1 MARMVLMIDSNAGG
15 VGKSTIAREIAYLM
29 ALRRKKT
36 LLIDLD
42 SSSSQT
48 VFNGRPQVA
57 PKDSVVKIFQEGF
70 DGGWPTVPLHGSQYL
85 DACLGS
91 MALERM
97 MAELHGRPRK
107 EYILADVLDDHD
119 PGYELIILD
128 CPGSRTLANQNA
140 LAAATHVLF
149 VVELE
154 TKSANGLVGL
164 VGWYNENCTTLRLRP
179 RPEIVGLIPSKVNLK
194 GALQRRYH
202 QELLELEKAGQLG
215 MRLFQGIPTSRYIVN
230 SCESGLPLRKYR
242 PGCSTNSAF
251 KELAD
256 AIA

>member
-1 MARMVLMIDSNAGG
+1 MGRIVLMIDSNAGG
-15 VGKSTIAREIAYLM
+15 VGKSTIARELAYLM
-29 ALRRKKT
+29 ALKKKKT
-36 LLIDLD
+36 LLVDLD

-48 VFNGRPQVA
+48 VFNGQTQVL
-57 PKDSVVKIFQEGF
+57 PEDSIVKVFEEDF
-70 DGGWPTVPLHGSQYL
+70 DGHWPIVQLHGSRYL

-91 MALERM
+91 MALEKM

-107 EYILADVLDDHD
+107 EYILADRIEDHN
-119 PGYELIILD
+119 PGYDLIILD

-164 VGWYNENCTTLRLRP
+164 VGWYNENCTNLRLRP
-179 RPEIVGLIPSKVNLK
+179 RPEIVGLVPSKVDLK
-194 GALQRRYH
+194 GALQRQY
-202 QELLELEKAGQLG
+202 QEQLRQLGESGQLG
-215 MRLFQGIPTSRYIVN
+215 MRLFDGIPDSKHIVN
-230 SCESGLPLRKYR
+230 SCESGKPLRKYR
-242 PGCSTNSAF
+242 PGCKASVGF
-251 KELAD
+251 DELAE

>member
-1 MARMVLMIDSNAGG
+1 MKRMVLMIDSNAGG
-15 VGKSTIAREIAYLM
+15 VGKSTIARELAYLM
-29 ALRRKKT
+29 ALKKKKT

-48 VFNGRPQVA
+48 VFNGQSPVGA
-57 PKDSVVKIFQEGF
+57 EDSVVKIFKEDF
-70 DGGWPTVPLHGSQYL
+70 DGQWPLVNLHSCEYL

-91 MALERM
+91 MALEKM

-107 EYILADVLDDHD
+107 EYILADCLEDYD
-119 PGYELIILD
+119 PGYEVIILD

-164 VGWYNENCTTLRLRP
+164 VGWYNENCTNLRLRP
-179 RPEIVGLIPSKVNLK
+179 RPEIVGLVPSKVDLK
-194 GALQRRYH
+194 GALQRQYH
-202 QELLELEKAGQLG
+202 EQLQELSATERLG
-215 MRLFQGIPTSRYIVN
+215 MRLFRGIPDSKHIVN
-230 SCESGLPLRKYR
+230 SCEMGRPLRQYR
-242 PGCSTNSAF
+242 PGCKAGKGF
-251 KELAD
+251 EELAN
-256 AIA
+256 AIV